1 MWCAWLLVVVVVVV
15 GLELRLDRDGG
26 SDGWWVLV
34 AAGVA
39 AVFVLFVLLVNRG
52 VVAALFDFECG

>member
-1 MWCAWLLVVVVVVV
+1 LLVVVVVVV